1 MTATYRLQL
10 QPGFGFA
17 EVEALLPYFQ
27 RLGVSHLYLSPITEA
42 RPGSTHG
49 YDVIDHNAVREDFGG
64 REALDRLLEA
74 AHEANLQ
81 FILDFVP
88 NHAGV
93 GSNNA
98 AWQDVLAYGSYAD
111 AASYFDIDW
120 DPLKPE
126 LHGKILLPFLG
137 QPYGKVLDADELGL
151 HYEKG
156 HFYATYYDN
165 RFALSP
171 ATYADVLAHAL
182 PQLERTEAYWDT
194 KDLMEAYASLLP
206 EGLEKAEALALRLDV
221 LGERIDFERAYR
233 VHRQGRAPRHPGAP
247 MLAAFVLEDGGL
259 RDQLPPFFRHQRPG
273 RTAHGGPAHFLGCAP
288 APGRTA
294 RA

>member
-1 MTATYRLQL
+1 MRLSLCWRGGRPEQRLAKATTLGQPALPPLHPASMIATYRLQL

-64 REALDRLLEA
+64 REALDQLLEA
-74 AHEANLQ
+74 AREAGLQ

-151 HYEKG
+151 HYREG
-156 HFYATYYDN
+156 PLLCHLLRQPLRPQSIHLRGRPGARAAATG
-165 RFALSP
+165 
-171 ATYADVLAHAL
+171 AH
-182 PQLERTEAYWDT
+182 R
-194 KDLMEAYASLLP
+194 
-206 EGLEKAEALALRLDV
+206 GV
-221 LGERIDFERAYR
+221 LG
-233 VHRQGRAPRHPGAP
+233 
-247 MLAAFVLEDGGL
+247 
-259 RDQLPPFFRHQRPG
+259 HQRPD
-273 RTAHGGPAHFLGCAP
+273 GGPRLAP
-288 APGRTA
+288 SGRG
-294 RA
+294 